1 MKTPALLLATLII
14 TLLLSRASA
23 QTASANLQTSIGPAG
38 RLLQPTAGLLGIGG
52 WKGGPDAIGD
62 LEAEKARIIDE
73 KNKALQARERALE
86 QTSPLL
92 TEVVRTQRASEVEKF
107 RIDVQRFIEDARAEL
122 LGIQR
127 DAESAFV
134 IRLKP
139 AVARLRRAKVS
150 RSHPT
155 SSNSWRSS
163 RVGRPRRLIAN
174 GKQPIRSQG
183 IY

>member
-139 AVARLRRAKVS
+139 AVAKVAQDKGLQIVLQCRRWTGRLVRYFPGY
-150 RSHPT
+150 H
-155 SSNSWRSS
+155 
-163 RVGRPRRLIAN
+163 
-174 GKQPIRSQG
+174 IRHRQ
-183 IY
+183 